1 MSDGQGRVG
10 GMTEFVQQDLKGARF
25 DDVYLTGAT
34 FHDVELDDATFRM
47 VTMRRTQ
54 IRDAVLQD
62 MVIDAELDNVVIN
75 GVDVA
80 PLVEAEL
87 DRRQPDRVKMR
98 PTDPDGFR
106 EAWTVLE
113 RLWAGTVERARR
125 LPEDRL
131 HERVDGEWS
140 FVQTL
145 RHLSFATDAWVRRA
159 LLGQP
164 EPWHP
169 LDLPHDDMPD
179 SPPVP
184 RDYDARPSLDEVLA
198 LRADRMG
205 TVRAVVDGL
214 TTEQLDATTEPVTEP
229 GYPAPESYPVRRV
242 LRTILNEEWLHRQFA
257 ERDLAVLESRPPLR
271 RPGEVAG

>member
-1 MSDGQGRVG
+1 
-10 GMTEFVQQDLKGARF
+10 MTEFVQQDLKGARF

-54 IRDAVLQD
+54 IRDAILQD

-75 GVDVA
+75 GVDVV

-125 LPEDRL
+125 LPEDQL
-131 HERVDGEWS
+131 HERVDREWS

-159 LLGQP
+159 LLGEP
-164 EPWHP
+164 DPWHP
-169 LDLPHDDMPD
+169 LDLPHDDMAD

-198 LRADRMG
+198 LRADRMA

-214 TTEQLDATTEPVTEP
+214 TDQRLDAMTEPVTEP

-257 ERDLAVLESRPPLR
+257 ERDLAVLESRTPP
-271 RPGEVAG
+271 A

>member
-1 MSDGQGRVG
+1 
-10 GMTEFVQQDLKGARF
+10 MTEFVQQDLKGARF
-25 DDVYLTGAT
+25 DDVYLTGAS
-34 FHDVELDDATFRM
+34 FHDVELDDATFRL
-47 VTMRRTQ
+47 VTMRRTR
-54 IRDAVLQD
+54 IRDALLQD

-106 EAWTVLE
+106 EAWTILE
-113 RLWAGTVERARR
+113 RLWDGTVQRARR
-125 LPEDRL
+125 LPEDQL
-131 HERVDGEWS
+131 HARVDGEWS

-159 LLGQP
+159 MLGQP

-184 RDYDARPSLDEVLA
+184 RDHDARPSLDEVLA
-198 LRADRMG
+198 LRADRMS
-205 TVRAVVDGL
+205 TVRSVVDAL
-214 TTEQLDATTEPVTEP
+214 TVERLDAMTEPVTEP

-257 ERDLAVLESRPPLR
+257 ERDLAVLEARAQR
-271 RPGEVAG
+271 V

>member
-1 MSDGQGRVG
+1 
-10 GMTEFVQQDLKGARF
+10 MTEFVQQDLKGARF
-25 DDVYLTGAT
+25 DDVYLTAAS

-47 VTMRRTQ
+47 VTMRRTR
-54 IRDAVLQD
+54 IHDAVLQD

-98 PTDPDGFR
+98 ATDPDGFR

-125 LPEDRL
+125 LPEDQL

-169 LDLPHDDMPD
+169 LDLPHDDMVD

-184 RDYDARPSLDEVLA
+184 RDYDARPSLAEVLA
-198 LRADRMG
+198 LRADRMA
-205 TVRAVVDGL
+205 TVRSVVDGL
-214 TTEQLDATTEPVTEP
+214 TAEQLDAMTEPVTEP

-257 ERDLAVLESRPPLR
+257 ERDLAVLESRSR
-271 RPGEVAG
+271 